1 MRRGAA
7 VRYAVLLTAGA
18 ALGACATAGPE
29 YSVREPPHHARTPA
43 SPGSK
48 VGAPYQVGGVWYVPR
63 EQPGYDQV
71 GTASWYGEAFHLKA
85 TANGE
90 TFDKD
95 IPSAAHTTL
104 PLPSL
109 VEVTNLDNG
118 RKLTVRVND
127 RGPFVDNRI
136 IDLSHEAARQLGYD
150 RQGLARVRVRYLG
163 PAPLYNEDS
172 RRYAYLAPKSPAPTG
187 APSPPRPRKEPE
199 VVFTST
205 RLPKPP
211 AMVVEAALAPL
222 PKAALAQPSSP
233 ASQMATAR
241 IGGFASPYRVQAGA
255 FSTPESAQRAAARL
269 ASTGMARVEPLSR
282 GGTTLYRVV
291 LEGAA
296 DPDAAEQLRQKVAE
310 AGFGDARVLRPF

>member
-1 MRRGAA
+1 MRRSVA
-7 VRYAVLLTAGA
+7 VRYAVLLMAGA
-18 ALGACATAGPE
+18 ALCACATARPE
-29 YSVREPPHHARTPA
+29 YSVREPAHRARTPA
-43 SPGSK
+43 APGYK
-48 VGAPYQVGGVWYVPR
+48 LGAPYQVGGVWYVPR

-71 GTASWYGEAFHLKA
+71 GTASWYGDAFHLKA
-85 TANGE
+85 TADGE

-95 IPSAAHTTL
+95 LPSAAHTTL

-172 RRYAYLAPKSPAPTG
+172 RRYAYLAPKA
-187 APSPPRPRKEPE
+187 APSAAAPPPLRRPPE
-199 VVFTST
+199 AVFTST
-205 RLPKPP
+205 PLPKPP
-211 AMVVEAALAPL
+211 AMIVEAALAPL
-222 PKAALAQPSSP
+222 PKAASAQPSSP
-233 ASQMATAR
+233 VTQMATAR

-255 FSTPESAQRAAARL
+255 FSTPESAQRAAAQL
-269 ASTGMARVEPLSR
+269 AATGLARVEPLSR

-296 DPDAAEQLRQKVAE
+296 DQDAAEALRQRVAA

>member
-7 VRYAVLLTAGA
+7 VRYAVLLAAGA
-18 ALGACATAGPE
+18 SLGACASVQPQ
-29 YSVREPPHHARTPA
+29 YSARELTHRSKSAQA
-43 SPGSK
+43 SPGQK

-63 EQPGYDQV
+63 EQPDYDQKGV
-71 GTASWYGEAFHLKA
+71 ASWYGDAFHLKA

-90 TFDKD
+90 VFDKD
-95 IPSAAHTTL
+95 APSAAHTTL

-118 RKLTVRVND
+118 RKLIVRVND

-163 PAPLYNEDS
+163 PAPLPGEES
-172 RRYAYLAPKSPAPTG
+172 RRYAYLAPKAPTPA
-187 APSPPRPRKEPE
+187 APPPRKAAD
-199 VVFTST
+199 VLFTSAP
-205 RLPKPP
+205 LPKPP
-211 AMVVEAALAPL
+211 AMILQASLAPL
-222 PKAALAQPSSP
+222 PKAATAASTP

-241 IGGFASPYRVQAGA
+241 IGGFASAYRVQAGA
-255 FSTPESAQRAAARL
+255 FSTPQKAERAAARL

-291 LEGAA
+291 LDGAT
-296 DPDAAEQLRQKVAE
+296 DQDAAEDLRQKVAE
-310 AGFGDARVLRPF
+310 AGFADARVIRPF